1 MRQVTGAAV
10 VRAVVGLPR
19 LSGRAL
25 SAALPIKIRENAEK
39 KLFEN
44 YIAENLRI
52 IAENTANFAGGKFF
66 KNSYQDIISPP
77 KEIKPG
83 ETVARLREVLG
94 GE

>member
-10 VRAVVGLPR
+10 IRAVADLPR

-25 SAALPIKIRENAEK
+25 SAALPIKIKENAEK
-39 KLFEN
+39 QVFIN

-66 KNSYQDIISPP
+66 KTTYQDIISPP
-77 KEIKPG
+77 KEITPG
-83 ETVARLREVLG
+83 ETIARLREILRG
-94 GE
+94 